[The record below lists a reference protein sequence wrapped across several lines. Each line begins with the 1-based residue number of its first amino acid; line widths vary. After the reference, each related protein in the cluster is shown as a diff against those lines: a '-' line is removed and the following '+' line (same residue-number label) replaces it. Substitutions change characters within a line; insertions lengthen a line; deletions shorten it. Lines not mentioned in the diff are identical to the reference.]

1 MHQIFFFLF
10 QITLYRC
17 RLCAFSDFHF
27 FMVSDIGELTE
38 YLNAML
44 KDFQVYDYS
53 LSLRLSGR
61 MLNNYSYK
69 KC

>member
-1 MHQIFFFLF
+1 
-10 QITLYRC
+10 
-17 RLCAFSDFHF
+17 
-27 FMVSDIGELTE
+27 MVSDIGELTE

-44 KDFQVYDYS
+44 KDFQVYDYG
-53 LSLRLSGR
+53 LSLRLSSR